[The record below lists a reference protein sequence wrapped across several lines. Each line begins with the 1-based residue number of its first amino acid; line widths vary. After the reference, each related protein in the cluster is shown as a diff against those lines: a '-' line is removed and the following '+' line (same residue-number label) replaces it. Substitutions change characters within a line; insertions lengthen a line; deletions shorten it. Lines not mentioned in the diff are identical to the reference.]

1 MRKVEFN
8 KTAEEVIIEMNDKFD
23 IFYVT
28 VSGGKDSTATLLW
41 MLDYVEKEKLFVAFT
56 DTSHE
61 ARQTYEYL
69 NYLEREL
76 DITIHRYNPDKTF
89 YELIERKGIFP
100 SKSVRF
106 CTEEL
111 KKKVR
116 NKVLTD
122 LIMKGY
128 ERICI
133 VTGVRADESEER
145 SKYPVFE
152 EERGIGIFRPIIDWT
167 VEDVFAFI
175 KSKGI
180 KPNPLYSKGC
190 DRVGCFPCIF
200 ASPQEIKLLFED
212 KEFASMRKKIEYL
225 ERKIARPFFITE
237 TLRERYERIKS
248 GKYKQR
254 KTKDSSQVCNISG
267 LAMCE

>member
-1 MRKVEFN
+1 MK
-8 KTAEEVIIEMNDKFD
+8 KAEEVIRRIKDEFD
-23 IFYVT
+23 IFYIA

-41 MLDYVEKEKLFVAFT
+41 MLDYIPKEKLFVAFA

-69 NYLEREL
+69 NYLEEEL
-76 DITIHRYNPDKTF
+76 GIQIHRYNPDRTF
-89 YELIERKGIFP
+89 YELIEKKGMFP

-122 LIMKGY
+122 LINQGY

-175 KSKGI
+175 KSKEI
-180 KPNPLYSKGC
+180 KPNPLYSRGC

-200 ASPQEIKLLFED
+200 ASPQEVRLLFED
-212 KEFASMRKKIEYL
+212 EEFAPMRKKIEYL

-254 KTKDSSQVCNISG
+254 KKNSASQTCNISG
-267 LAMCE
+267 IAMCE